1 MYVIIGDMNKYCV
14 AVSGGCDSM
23 TLLDQCIKKGMDI
36 IVAHVN
42 YQKRESAWRDEE
54 IVRDFCK
61 LHHVPFF
68 VKYCDPKYK
77 GNFQAYARKFRYEF
91 FKELCET
98 YHCNSVLVAHH
109 QDDLLETYMM
119 QKQRKSIPFIYGL
132 ANKVKHHGVLIERPI
147 LYMTKKECYEYCHEN
162 HIPYGEDESNF
173 TNDYLRNKLRN
184 EVISSWDIEKR
195 LEVLNEIK
203 KLNEDKKE
211 YQNMIQNIV
220 NELGDDILIEKFKK
234 IKYPCD
240 VLRMWLNH
248 HNVGYDISDRRLQ
261 KICDTIL
268 LDKSNYQF
276 EIDNVKLMKSYD
288 VVQIV
293 EDIKY
298 SYTFDTIDEF
308 ECKFFKISKVGSS
321 VEAVTLF
328 ESDFPITIRSPK
340 PNDAI
345 ELRFGT
351 KKINRFFIDRK
362 ITHKERKTYP
372 IVLNCSGKVILVPK
386 IGCDVKHYTVQ
397 PNCFV
402 LK

>member
-1 MYVIIGDMNKYCV
+1 MNKYCV

-54 IVRDFCK
+54 IVRNFCK

-68 VKYCDPKYK
+68 VKYCDPKYN

-91 FKELCET
+91 FKELCEM
-98 YHCNSVLVAHH
+98 YDCKSVLVAHH

-119 QKQRKSIPFIYGL
+119 QKQRKSIPVLYGL
-132 ANKVKHHGVLIERPI
+132 ADKTKHHGVNIERPI
-147 LYMTKKECYEYCHEN
+147 LHMTKKECYEYCHEN
-162 HIPYGEDESNF
+162 KIPYGEDESNF

-184 EVISSWDIEKR
+184 EVINTWNQEKR

-203 KLNEDKKE
+203 KLNENKFE

-220 NELGDDILIEKFKK
+220 NELGEDISIEKFKK
-234 IKYPCD
+234 IEYPYD
-240 VLRMWLNH
+240 VLRMWLNN

-261 KICDTIL
+261 KICDTIC

-276 EIDNVKLMKSYD
+276 EIDHVKLMKSYD
-288 VVQIV
+288 VIQIV
-293 EDIKY
+293 EDIEY

-308 ECKFFKISKVGSS
+308 ECEFFKISKVGSS

-351 KKINRFFIDRK
+351 KKLNRFFIDRK

-372 IVLNCSGKVILVPK
+372 IVENCKGKVILVPK
-386 IGCDVKHYTVQ
+386 IGCDVQHYTVK

>member
-1 MYVIIGDMNKYCV
+1 
-14 AVSGGCDSM
+14 
-23 TLLDQCIKKGMDI
+23 
-36 IVAHVN
+36 
-42 YQKRESAWRDEE
+42 
-54 IVRDFCK
+54 
-61 LHHVPFF
+61 
-68 VKYCDPKYK
+68 
-77 GNFQAYARKFRYEF
+77 
-91 FKELCET
+91 
-98 YHCNSVLVAHH
+98 LVAHH

-132 ANKVKHHGVLIERPI
+132 ANKVKHHGVFIERP
-147 LYMTKKECYEYCHEN
+147 LLHMTKKECYKYCHEN
-162 HIPYGEDESNF
+162 NIPYGEDESNF

-184 EVISSWDIEKR
+184 EVISNWDKNKR
-195 LEVLNEIK
+195 LEVLNEINQ
-203 KLNEDKKE
+203 LNDKRIK
-211 YQNMIQNIV
+211 YQNIIQDIV
-220 NELGDDILIEKFKK
+220 NELGEDISIKRFKEIE
-234 IKYPCD
+234 YPCD

-276 EIDNVKLMKSYD
+276 EIDDVKLMKSYD

-293 EDIKY
+293 EDIEY

-308 ECKFFKISKVGSS
+308 ECKFFKISKEGSS
-321 VEAVTLF
+321 VEAVTLY

-372 IVLNCSGKVILVPK
+372 IVLNCQGKVILVPK
-386 IGCDVKHYTVQ
+386 IGCDVQHYTVK

>member
-1 MYVIIGDMNKYCV
+1 MNKYCV

-23 TLLDQCIKKGMDI
+23 TLLDQCIKKNMNI

-42 YQKRESAWRDEE
+42 YQKRKSAWRDEE
-54 IVRDFCK
+54 IVRKFCEQN
-61 LHHVPFF
+61 HVPFF
-68 VKYCDPKYK
+68 VKYCNPEYK
-77 GNFQAYARKFRYEF
+77 GNFQAYARKFRYDF
-91 FKELCET
+91 FRELCEKEN
-98 YHCNSVLVAHH
+98 CNSVLVAHH
-109 QDDLLETYMM
+109 QDDLLETYLI
-119 QKQRKSIPFIYGL
+119 QKQRNSIPLVYGL
-132 ANKVKHHGVLIERPI
+132 SDKVKHHGVLIERP
-147 LYMTKKECYEYCHEN
+147 LLSMTKKQCYDYCHKFN
-162 HIPYGEDESNF
+162 VPYGEDESNF
-173 TNDYLRNKLRN
+173 TNDYLRNKFRN
-184 EVISSWDIEKR
+184 EVIDSWDETKR
-195 LEVLNEIK
+195 LEVLDEIN
-203 KLNEDKKE
+203 KLNEEKKQHQE
-211 YQNMIQNIV
+211 LIQQLV
-220 NELGDDILIEKFKK
+220 DDLGEDINIEKFKQL
-234 IKYPCD
+234 KYPCD
-240 VLRMWLNH
+240 VLRMWLNRH
-248 HNVGYDISDRRLQ
+248 DVGYDISDRRLH

-268 LDKSNYQF
+268 LNESNYQF
-276 EIDNVKLMKSYD
+276 EIDNVKLMRSYD
-288 VVQIV
+288 VIQIV
-293 EDIKY
+293 EDIEY

-362 ITHKERKTYP
+362 ITHRERKTYP
-372 IVLNCSGKVILVPK
+372 IVENCEGKVILVPK